1 MVYELDNKH
10 TFKMITVS
18 VLFLV
23 WFFASAFGVFY
34 AWKNHLGWMAP
45 ILIGQY
51 LAFFGLIGMLSMI
64 GDAPKN
70 VWFPSIFFIVG
81 LLVFISGLVAHYGD
95 TSMKNAL
102 IEVIPYMAAV
112 IFMIIG
118 VGINYINNMIMKRY
132 KQQCIHSVIGE
143 CVDFNFGYGKRTL
156 TKSPIYEAMVGEE
169 KRRFTRSIYTGF
181 SNPTLGDKREILVS
195 YDDTDMYL
203 ENISDKSIKK
213 FNLILGVIFV
223 VAGFII
229 LISLI
234 I

>member
-1 MVYELDNKH
+1 ML
-10 TFKMITVS
+10 TIS

-23 WFFASAFGVFY
+23 WFFASIYGMIY
-34 AWKNHLGWMAP
+34 AWKNHLGWMIP
-45 ILIGQY
+45 VLIGQF
-51 LAFFGLIGMLSMI
+51 LAFFGLLGILIMS
-64 GDAPKN
+64 GDASKN
-70 VWFPSIFFIVG
+70 VWFPCIFLIVG
-81 LLVFISGLVAHYGD
+81 LMVFISGMIAHYGD

-102 IEVIPYMAAV
+102 FEAIPYMVAV
-112 IFMIIG
+112 FFMIIG
-118 VGINYINNMIMKRY
+118 IGINYINNMIMKRY

-143 CVDFNFGYGKRTL
+143 CVDFNFRYGMRTL
-156 TKSPIYEAMVGEE
+156 TKSPIYDAMVGEE
-169 KRRFTRSIYTGF
+169 KRRFTRSIYTRF

-203 ENISDKSIKK
+203 ESISDKSLKK
-213 FNLILGVIFV
+213 FNLILGAIFV

>member
-1 MVYELDNKH
+1 MDNKH
-10 TFKMITVS
+10 TFKMLMVS

-23 WFFASAFGVFY
+23 WFFASIYGAVY
-34 AWKNHLGWMAP
+34 ASKNHLGWLVP
-45 ILIGQY
+45 VLIGQF
-51 LAFFGLIGMLSMI
+51 LAFFGLLGILSMV
-64 GDAPKN
+64 GDESKN
-70 VWFPSIFFIVG
+70 VWFPCIFLIVG
-81 LLVFISGLVAHYGD
+81 LMVLVSGLIAHYGD

-102 IEVIPYMAAV
+102 FEAIPYMAAV

-143 CVDFNFGYGKRTL
+143 CVDFNFGYGMRTL
-156 TKSPIYEAMVGEE
+156 TKSPIYEAMIGEE
-169 KRRFTRSIYTGF
+169 KKRFTRSIYTRF
-181 SNPTLGDKREILVS
+181 SNPKLGDKREILVS

-203 ENISDKSIKK
+203 ESISDKSIKK
-213 FNLILGVIFV
+213 FNLILGTIFV